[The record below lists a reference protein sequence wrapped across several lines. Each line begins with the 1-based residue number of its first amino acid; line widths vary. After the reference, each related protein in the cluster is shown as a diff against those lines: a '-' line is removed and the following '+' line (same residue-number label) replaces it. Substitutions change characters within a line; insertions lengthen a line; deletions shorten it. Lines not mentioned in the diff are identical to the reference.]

1 MEALAVAILL
11 ASAVPR
17 RACLLAARAPR
28 DSDDS
33 GAVLT
38 VRELPSRGETAAAVT
53 TTVGL
58 GTMGVAVR
66 EAQRSLVAIVAEADA
81 FRLFRVQVGD
91 NVAVGDT
98 FDGFDGTGGVD
109 ERNDFWRNTPG
120 EHDGSTSG
128 EILLEGD
135 NAIRLKKKN
144 FCEFD
149 YQLNLPESTLLTAFH
164 LCPISM

>member
-1 MEALAVAILL
+1 MEVLAVAILL

-33 GAVLT
+33 EAVLT
-38 VRELPSRGETAAAVT
+38 VRELLSRGETAAAAAAAGLEA
-53 TTVGL
+53 VG
-58 GTMGVAVR
+58 MAAV
-66 EAQRSLVAIVAEADA
+66 QRSLVAETGAS
-81 FRLFRVQVGD
+81 RLFRMIGG
-91 NVAVGDT
+91 NVAAGGT
-98 FDGFDGTGGVD
+98 FDGVD

-135 NAIRLKKKN
+135 M
-144 FCEFD
+144 
-149 YQLNLPESTLLTAFH
+149 QLD
-164 LCPISM
+164 